1 MLMLS
6 RLARGAKEMAKTKR
20 KRKPIDWDAMELQAF
35 NLRFEPISP
44 QDKVKKARKL
54 AATFWKHNQPLPD
67 ELADAGLMQ
76 DDYSESYGPE

>member
-1 MLMLS
+1 
-6 RLARGAKEMAKTKR
+6 MAKTKR

-44 QDKVKKARKL
+44 QDKLKKARRL
-54 AATFWKHNQPLPD
+54 ATTFRRYHQPLPD
-67 ELADAGLMQ
+67 ELANAGLTQ